1 MDLWQLHIF
10 CKVVELKSFSKAGE
24 AVHLSQPTVSSHIR
38 DLEEYFNCRLIDRLA
53 REAIATKAGELL
65 YDYAR
70 RLLSLREEAE
80 AALSIFH
87 GKMKGCL
94 AIGGSTIPGT
104 YVVPRLIGSFKT
116 RYPEVV
122 ISLVIGD
129 TEKIINAT
137 LSGELEL
144 GIVGAGTEDKKI
156 SQEPLIDDE
165 MCLIIPAGHKW
176 SRKKEIGL
184 DQLLKEPFILREC
197 GSGTLKS
204 IQQNLSR
211 RDIDMEDFNVVAEMG
226 STEAV
231 CQAIKSGVGVSIV
244 SKIAVS
250 EELRAGTLRALPIA
264 GFKLKRNFYLTRHK
278 YRSLSPLG
286 DAFCDHIRKE
296 LSCKIA
302 AGRS

>member
-1 MDLWQLHIF
+1 MDLWQLYVF

-38 DLEEYFNCRLIDRLA
+38 DLEEHFSCRLIDRLA
-53 REAIATKAGELL
+53 KEALATKAGELL
-65 YDYAR
+65 YGYAR
-70 RLLSLREEAE
+70 RLISLREEAE
-80 AALSIFH
+80 TALSVFH

-104 YVVPRLIGSFKT
+104 YVIPRLVGSFKT
-116 RYPEVV
+116 RYPDVI

-144 GIVGAGTEDKKI
+144 GIVGAKTENKKI
-156 SQEPLIDDE
+156 SQQPLIDDE
-165 MCLIIPAGHKW
+165 MCLIVPANHKW
-176 SRKKEIGL
+176 FRKKEIEL
-184 DQLLKEPFILREC
+184 DMLLREPFIIRER

-204 IQQNLSR
+204 IQQNLSG
-211 RDIDMEDFNVVAEMG
+211 RDVRIDDFNVVAEMG

-250 EELRAGTLRALPIA
+250 EALKTGTLKALTIT
-264 GFKLKRNFYLTRHK
+264 GFKLRRNFYLTQHK
-278 YRSLSPLG
+278 YRSLSPIG
-286 DAFCDHIRKE
+286 NTFVEHIRKE
-296 LSCKIA
+296 LH
-302 AGRS
+302 

>member
-38 DLEEYFNCRLIDRLA
+38 DLEEHFNCRLIDRLA
-53 REAIATKAGELL
+53 KEAVATKAGELL
-65 YDYAR
+65 YGYAR
-70 RLLSLREEAE
+70 RLISLREETE
-80 AALSIFH
+80 TALSVFH
-87 GKMKGCL
+87 GKMKGRL

-104 YVVPRLIGSFKT
+104 YVLPRLIGSFIT
-116 RYPEVV
+116 RFPDV
-122 ISLVIGD
+122 IVSLVIGD

-144 GIVGAGTEDKKI
+144 GIVGAKTENKKI
-156 SQEPLIDDE
+156 SQQPLIDDE
-165 MCLIIPAGHKW
+165 MRLIVPAKHKW
-176 SRKKEIGL
+176 SRKKEVEL
-184 DQLLKEPFILREC
+184 DMLLKEPFIIRER

-204 IQQNLSR
+204 IQQNLSGG
-211 RDIDMEDFNVVAEMG
+211 DIHIDDFNVVAEMG

-244 SKIAVS
+244 SKVAVS
-250 EELRAGTLRALPIA
+250 EELRAGTLKALTVA
-264 GFKLKRNFYLTRHK
+264 GFNLRRNFYLTLHK

-286 DAFCDHIRKE
+286 NTFIEHIQKE
-296 LSCKIA
+296 LH
-302 AGRS
+302 